1 MQVAQYERDESSL
14 DLFYRLDTLYEKQME
29 SDGEARKV

>member
-1 MQVAQYERDESSL
+1 MQVAQHERDESSL

-29 SDGEARKV
+29 SEGGARKV